1 MNRCSVNNSLLSTS
15 PTCEPWTTSSHAVA
29 LAVGS
34 MNESGETTLHL
45 QGVRTGDS
53 GKRGPIFQ
61 NDTELQTGIVGKRV
75 RLSALYDISTR
86 VRYAL
91 GYARAPGRRLWPL
104 QNAQKSQ
111 WSHTCD
117 EITANHCKSHGLRC
131 IWREMLLLPKIHNQA
146 TPRGHRHRNRDTQT
160 TDRGH
165 EHTKQATGQVRGHTQ
180 HSPLRILL
188 PRYSSH
194 RLLSIPLWARCVNR
208 WHIHVTFGSKRSD
221 GSEVRALE
229 GARMRHQRPCR
240 RAPDGSDGPLL
251 RGEGDSGKEIAR
263 PTFVAQSVVQHV
275 LSAAA

>member
-1 MNRCSVNNSLLSTS
+1 MGFGVWAAPSFCAAAAGPLALYRGVRSVQAEAKAAMNRCSVNNSLLSTS

-117 EITANHCKSHGLRC
+117 EITANDCKSHGLRC
-131 IWREMLLLPKIHNQA
+131 IWRDA
-146 TPRGHRHRNRDTQT
+146 TSSKNSQPSDTAGTQT
-160 TDRGH
+160 Q
-165 EHTKQATGQVRGHTQ
+165 EPGHT
-180 HSPLRILL
+180 
-188 PRYSSH
+188 
-194 RLLSIPLWARCVNR
+194 
-208 WHIHVTFGSKRSD
+208 D
-221 GSEVRALE
+221 
-229 GARMRHQRPCR
+229 
-240 RAPDGSDGPLL
+240 DGPRTRAHQASNGTGTGSHTALTTQNT
-251 RGEGDSGKEIAR
+251 SS
-263 PTFVAQSVVQHV
+263 QV
-275 LSAAA
+275 LFT